1 MRYTHSLRYRF
12 VKHLLLLMALF
23 SSTTMSAQKT
33 TVKPISSKVFDKL
46 VFHTGA
52 CYGACPIY
60 HLEISNKG
68 KMKLY
73 AEHVYKDVAIPDESN
88 ENKKKMGYFTGS
100 LDQKKVTQLEQ
111 AIKVMGPDTIQFKG
125 PNCCDGPIV
134 SIILYYGGQK
144 KSFTAMF
151 PPEQAATLINLLNSW
166 CREYAWQRSK
176 TAFTVEDPE
185 PMR

>member
-1 MRYTHSLRYRF
+1 MRYNISVPYSF
-12 VKHLLLLMALF
+12 AKHLLLLMALF
-23 SSTTMSAQKT
+23 ISMASSAQKT
-33 TVKPISSKVFDKL
+33 SSKSLQSKVFDKI
-46 VFHTGA
+46 VFHTGP
-52 CYGACPIY
+52 CFGACPIY
-60 HLEISNKG
+60 HLEISNN
-68 KMKLY
+68 
-73 AEHVYKDVAIPDESN
+73 ESN

-111 AIKVMGPDTIQFKG
+111 AIKVMGPDTIQFNG

-151 PPEQAATLINLLNSW
+151 PPEQAATLINLLNRW